1 MTSSKTAIAEGL
13 KGKETGES
21 TEERSESNTLKS
33 KGCQHK
39 LDLKN
44 KKPIKKQPEESKQW
58 RWNQARTEDVA
69 IL

>member
-1 MTSSKTAIAEGL
+1 MTPSKTAIAEGL
-13 KGKETGES
+13 KGKMTGEL
-21 TEERSESNTLKS
+21 TEERSEFNMLKS

-44 KKPIKKQPEESKQW
+44 KEPIEKQGEESRQW
-58 RWNQARTEDVA
+58 RWNQARTEGVA